1 MKKIYAVLFGM
12 FMFAACSDDNP
23 TSGLNNSKTSTAD
36 FGEGY
41 TYAIP
46 IKYDEATGRVYQGT
60 YACNYHPDTKTFA
73 WEEFQQQILGQFNP
87 NGDDSMSQV
96 FKVASF
102 GTNAPVGGEPKDVKG
117 PVTKQEA
124 ENEDQQSFYDTYF
137 NYETLALSNNHD
149 GIYGEWKV
157 TGCRRNLGSTEI
169 KCRKYI
175 GGLSGI
181 ARTLNITKDTI
192 YNTTTIDLDNLEQ
205 NEIKPAS
212 IIRNNLGFDIAE
224 AMLSYLLI
232 EKIVTKDPMQQL
244 KQSFSIGNQKF
255 EEEFHFKFDKTGM
268 NYITTLSSNGKTCTK
283 TERAGYIAEKQ
294 CKEESAEFLLS
305 ARDKSEDEL
314 YYKEG
319 PVEGFGIDNID
330 EFNECSKNLPTEE
343 TKQLLNQYTTKYE

>member
-12 FMFAACSDDNP
+12 FMFAACSDDNS
-23 TSGLNNSKTSTAD
+23 TSATGSLNAKD

-73 WEEFQQQILGQFNP
+73 WEEYPESLEPGSYKIV
-87 NGDDSMSQV
+87 GDSLWM
-96 FKVASF
+96 
-102 GTNAPVGGEPKDVKG
+102 G

-192 YNTTTIDLDNLEQ
+192 YNTTTVDLDNLEQ

-294 CKEESAEFLLS
+294 CKEESADFLLS

>member
-12 FMFAACSDDNP
+12 FMFAACSDNNP
-23 TSGLNNSKTSTAD
+23 TSGLDNTQSTKTSTAD

-46 IKYDEATGRVYQGT
+46 IKYDETTGRIYQGT

-73 WEEFQQQILGQFNP
+73 WEEYPESLEPGSYKIV
-87 NGDDSMSQV
+87 GDSLWM
-96 FKVASF
+96 
-102 GTNAPVGGEPKDVKG
+102 G

-192 YNTTTIDLDNLEQ
+192 YNTTTVDLDNLEQ

-224 AMLSYLLI
+224 AMLSYLRYRI
-232 EKIVTKDPMQQL
+232 P
-244 KQSFSIGNQKF
+244 
-255 EEEFHFKFDKTGM
+255 
-268 NYITTLSSNGKTCTK
+268 NYC
-283 TERAGYIAEKQ
+283 E
-294 CKEESAEFLLS
+294 
-305 ARDKSEDEL
+305 
-314 YYKEG
+314 
-319 PVEGFGIDNID
+319 
-330 EFNECSKNLPTEE
+330 
-343 TKQLLNQYTTKYE
+343 

>member
-73 WEEFQQQILGQFNP
+73 WEEYPESLEPGSYKIV
-87 NGDDSMSQV
+87 GDSLWM
-96 FKVASF
+96 
-102 GTNAPVGGEPKDVKG
+102 G

-192 YNTTTIDLDNLEQ
+192 YNTTTVDLDNLEQ

-232 EKIVTKDPMQQL
+232 EKIVTKDPMQQQ

-283 TERAGYIAEKQ
+283 TERVGYIAEKQ
-294 CKEESAEFLLS
+294 CKEENAEFLLS

>member
-1 MKKIYAVLFGM
+1 MNMKKAYAVLFGS
-12 FMFAACSDDNP
+12 FLLVACGDDNS
-23 TSGLNNSKTSTAD
+23 TSATGSLNAND

-73 WEEFQQQILGQFNP
+73 WEEYPESLDPSSYKIV
-87 NGDDSMSQV
+87 GDSLWM
-96 FKVASF
+96 
-102 GTNAPVGGEPKDVKG
+102 G

-124 ENEDQQSFYDTYF
+124 ENEDQQSFYGTYF

-192 YNTTTIDLDNLEQ
+192 YNTTTVDLDNLEQ

-319 PVEGFGIDNID
+319 PVEGFGIDNND